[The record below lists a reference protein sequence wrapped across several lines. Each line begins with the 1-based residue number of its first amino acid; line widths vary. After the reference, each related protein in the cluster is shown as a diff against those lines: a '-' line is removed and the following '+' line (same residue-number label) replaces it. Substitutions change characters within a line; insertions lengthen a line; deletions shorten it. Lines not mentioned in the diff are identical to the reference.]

1 MGNFFILDESIVDDK
16 NKEIKKN
23 ENPLMRM
30 RNLLKD

>member
-1 MGNFFILDESIVDDK
+1 MGNFFHLDESIVDDK